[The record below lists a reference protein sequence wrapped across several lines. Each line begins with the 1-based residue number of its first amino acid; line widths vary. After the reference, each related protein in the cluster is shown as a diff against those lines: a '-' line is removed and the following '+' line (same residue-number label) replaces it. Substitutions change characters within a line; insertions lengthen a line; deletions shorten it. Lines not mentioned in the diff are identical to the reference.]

1 MEKIIKN
8 PGLQHLA
15 EDIFLN
21 LNYSDLNKCQ
31 LINQSTSQILDNPMF
46 WIRELIQKGL
56 SKENQNDWIE
66 AIQLNY
72 EKKKYIAA
80 YLKWN
85 LKEKNLFNFPCFT
98 KPVVQENFRSKL
110 VKICS
115 PFKSS
120 IENTEIVKIL
130 APLTD
135 NPNGPNYS
143 GLTPIYMAAS
153 DGHTEIVKILAPW
166 TNNPNAPYNNGWTPI
181 YWAARNVHTEI
192 IKILAPLTGN
202 PNVPDKD
209 GYTPIYW
216 AARNGH
222 TEIFKILAPF
232 CQKISILQ
240 TCMERPH
247 FIGEQNLGIQKWRL
261 QY

>member
-21 LNYSDLNKCQ
+21 LNYSDLKKCQ

-80 YLKWN
+80 YLKWS
-85 LKEKNLFNFPCFT
+85 LKKKNLFNFPCFT
-98 KPVVQENFRSKL
+98 KPVVQENFRSKI
-110 VKICS
+110 VHICCTRFYKLS
-115 PFKSS
+115 N
-120 IENTEIVKIL
+120 ENTETVKIL

-135 NPNGPNYS
+135 NPNPPDKDGR
-143 GLTPIYMAAS
+143 TPIHWAALY
-153 DGHTEIVKILAPW
+153 GYTEIVKILVPF
-166 TNNPNAPYNNGWTPI
+166 TDNPNLKLPT
-181 YWAARNVHTEI
+181 
-192 IKILAPLTGN
+192 ILL
-202 PNVPDKD
+202 
-209 GYTPIYW
+209 I
-216 AARNGH
+216 
-222 TEIFKILAPF
+222 
-232 CQKISILQ
+232 
-240 TCMERPH
+240 
-247 FIGEQNLGIQKWRL
+247 
-261 QY
+261 